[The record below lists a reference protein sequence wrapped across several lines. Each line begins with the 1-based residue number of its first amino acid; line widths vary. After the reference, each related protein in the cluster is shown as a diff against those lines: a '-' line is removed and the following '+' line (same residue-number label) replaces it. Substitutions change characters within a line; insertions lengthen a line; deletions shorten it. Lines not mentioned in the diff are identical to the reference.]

1 MTVKNT
7 KGNTSG
13 AAPLQNMEMLDALVA
28 KAIDRDEHL
37 PGIVGFSGPSGFGKS
52 TAAAFVSARRMAAY
66 IEVRSVWTKKAFLEN
81 LVRLLGMAPRKTIN
95 ELLEQAT
102 EELAMTQRPLMID
115 EFDHAIEQNL
125 IELVRD
131 IYEQAKSPI
140 VIIGEE
146 RLQMKLKKWERFD
159 GRVFTWAQAMP
170 ADLADARSLNQHYKP
185 GIYVED
191 DLLQQV
197 PCYEHL
203 SPVRQRAILNMAFQL
218 GVDGVLKFRRMIAA
232 LDRGDY
238 ARAAIEALDSKWA
251 KEDTPQRA
259 ARVAK
264 SLYEDIPLQTLIQ
277 RGI

>member
-81 LVRLLGMAPRKTIN
+81 LVKLLGMAPRKTIN

-102 EELAMTQRPLMID
+102 EELAMSQRPLMID

-170 ADLADARSLNQHYKP
+170 ADLADARSLNTHYKP

-197 PCYEHL
+197 VDASRGSVRRIVTNLNEIASFAKGEGLKKISL
-203 SPVRQRAILNMAFQL
+203 SQWGDQPLNTGKPLAI
-218 GVDGVLKFRRMIAA
+218 RT
-232 LDRGDY
+232 Y
-238 ARAAIEALDSKWA
+238 
-251 KEDTPQRA
+251 
-259 ARVAK
+259 
-264 SLYEDIPLQTLIQ
+264 
-277 RGI
+277 